1 MRKPKKKIV
10 LPSYLKLENYDGMD
24 RLSALGWL
32 FQLEAR
38 YQLYSS
44 LNDFIDS
51 SHSLTTEEKKN
62 FLNLI
67 IKDYF
72 DNPFKLD
79 RQYTF
84 FSKYHNEYVDIF
96 IYAEYEKLP
105 KMIVSGAIRP
115 MTAND
120 FHQNYELYGGLFQD
134 GRDNEPFFKKII
146 RYDSDFNHIKSVPM
160 YIDLTLSDKTLEE
173 EFKRN
178 LAYLRAE
185 VKEVQ
190 PLQKNVDN
198 QKLATWAAYKLLAYI
213 DLHIWSCINDVC
225 LKSTVKSRALQLNY
239 SDSSVL
245 KSIDPILDRL
255 FNSHGVKG
263 EDFKSPSQLFEE
275 LSVLALLNSEIS
287 Y

>member
-10 LPSYLKLENYDGMD
+10 LPGYLKLENYDGMD
-24 RLSALGWL
+24 RLSALEWL

-44 LNDFIDS
+44 LDGFIDS
-51 SHSLTTEEKKN
+51 SHSLPAEEKKN

-120 FHQNYELYGGLFQD
+120 FYQNYELYGGLFQD
-134 GRDNEPFFKKII
+134 DRDNEPFFKKII
-146 RYDSDFNHIKSVPM
+146 RYDSDFEHIKSVPM

-178 LAYLRAE
+178 LANLRAE
-185 VKEVQ
+185 VKDIQ
-190 PLQKNVDN
+190 PLQKNVDKY
-198 QKLATWAAYKLLAYI
+198 KLADWASYKLLAYI
-213 DLHIWSCINDVC
+213 DLYLWSCINDIT
-225 LKSTVKSRALQLNY
+225 LKKPTLIRALQLNY
-239 SDSSVL
+239 SDSTL
-245 KSIDPILDRL
+245 RKTIDSIVNRL

-275 LSVLALLNSEIS
+275 LSILALLNSEIS
-287 Y
+287 

>member
-1 MRKPKKKIV
+1 MSKPKTKNV
-10 LPSYLKLENYDGMD
+10 LPSSFKLENYDGMD

-72 DNPFKLD
+72 NNPFKLD

-84 FSKYHNEYVDIF
+84 FSKYHNENVDIF

-120 FHQNYELYGGLFQD
+120 FHQNYELYGGAFS
-134 GRDNEPFFKKII
+134 G
-146 RYDSDFNHIKSVPM
+146 
-160 YIDLTLSDKTLEE
+160 
-173 EFKRN
+173 
-178 LAYLRAE
+178 
-185 VKEVQ
+185 
-190 PLQKNVDN
+190 
-198 QKLATWAAYKLLAYI
+198 
-213 DLHIWSCINDVC
+213 WS
-225 LKSTVKSRALQLNY
+225 R
-239 SDSSVL
+239 
-245 KSIDPILDRL
+245 
-255 FNSHGVKG
+255 
-263 EDFKSPSQLFEE
+263 
-275 LSVLALLNSEIS
+275 
-287 Y
+287 

>member
-10 LPSYLKLENYDGMD
+10 LPGYLKLENYNGMD

-44 LNDFIDS
+44 LDGFIDS
-51 SHSLTTEEKKN
+51 SHSLPTEEKKN

-120 FHQNYELYGGLFQD
+120 FYQNYELYGGLFQD
-134 GRDNEPFFKKII
+134 DRDNEPFFKKII
-146 RYDSDFNHIKSVPM
+146 RYDSDFEHIKSVPM

-178 LAYLRAE
+178 LANLRAE
-185 VKEVQ
+185 VKDIQ
-190 PLQKNVDN
+190 PLQKNVDKY
-198 QKLATWAAYKLLAYI
+198 KLADWASYKLLAYI
-213 DLHIWSCINDVC
+213 DLYLWSCINDIT
-225 LKSTVKSRALQLNY
+225 LKKPTLIRALQLNY
-239 SDSSVL
+239 SDSTL
-245 KSIDPILDRL
+245 RKTIDSIVNRL

-275 LSVLALLNSEIS
+275 LSILALLNSEIS
-287 Y
+287 

>member
-1 MRKPKKKIV
+1 MKKSKKKIV
-10 LPSYLKLENYDGMD
+10 LPNYLKLENYNGMD

-44 LNDFIDS
+44 LDGFIDS
-51 SHSLTTEEKKN
+51 SHSLPTEEKKN

-84 FSKYHNEYVDIF
+84 FSKYHNESVDIF
-96 IYAEYEKLP
+96 IYAEYKKLP
-105 KMIVSGAIRP
+105 KMMVSGAIRP

-134 GRDNEPFFKKII
+134 DQDNEPFFKKII
-146 RYDSDFNHIKSVPM
+146 RYDSDFENIKSVPM

-185 VKEVQ
+185 VKDIQ

-198 QKLATWAAYKLLAYI
+198 YKLADWASYKLLAYI
-213 DLHIWSCINDVC
+213 DLYLWSCINDIT
-225 LKSTVKSRALQLNY
+225 LKKPTLIRALQLNY
-239 SDSSVL
+239 SDSTL
-245 KSIDPILDRL
+245 RKTIDSIVNRL

-275 LSVLALLNSEIS
+275 LSILALLNSEIS
-287 Y
+287 

>member
-24 RLSALGWL
+24 RLSALEWL

-38 YQLYSS
+38 YQLHSS
-44 LNDFIDS
+44 LDGFIDS

-72 DNPFKLD
+72 NNPFKLD

-84 FSKYHNEYVDIF
+84 FSKYHNENVDIF

-120 FHQNYELYGGLFQD
+120 FHQNYELYGGLFHND
-134 GRDNEPFFKKII
+134 RDNEPFFKKII
-146 RYDSDFNHIKSVPM
+146 RYDSDFEHIKSVPM

-178 LAYLRAE
+178 LANLRAE
-185 VKEVQ
+185 VKDIQ

-198 QKLATWAAYKLLAYI
+198 YKLADWASYKLLAYI
-213 DLHIWSCINDVC
+213 DLYLWSCINDIT
-225 LKSTVKSRALQLNY
+225 LKKPTLIRALQLNY
-239 SDSSVL
+239 SDSTL
-245 KSIDPILDRL
+245 RKTIDSIVNRL

-275 LSVLALLNSEIS
+275 LSILALLNSEIP
-287 Y
+287 

>member
-38 YQLYSS
+38 YQLHSS
-44 LNDFIDS
+44 LDGFIDS
-51 SHSLTTEEKKN
+51 SHSLPIEEKKN

-84 FSKYHNEYVDIF
+84 FSKYHNEHVDIF

-120 FHQNYELYGGLFQD
+120 FHQNYEIYGGLFQD

-146 RYDSDFNHIKSVPM
+146 RYDSDFEHIKSVPI

-178 LAYLRAE
+178 LANLRAE
-185 VKEVQ
+185 VKDIQ

-198 QKLATWAAYKLLAYI
+198 YKLADWASYKLLAYI
-213 DLHIWSCINDVC
+213 DLYLWSCINDIT
-225 LKSTVKSRALQLNY
+225 LKKPTLIRALQLNY
-239 SDSSVL
+239 SDSTL
-245 KSIDPILDRL
+245 RKTIDSIVNRL

-275 LSVLALLNSEIS
+275 LSILALLNSEIS
-287 Y
+287 

>member
-1 MRKPKKKIV
+1 MRHPKKKIV
-10 LPSYLKLENYDGMD
+10 LPGYLKLENYDGMD

-44 LNDFIDS
+44 LDGFIDS
-51 SHSLTTEEKKN
+51 SHSLHAEEKKN

-79 RQYTF
+79 RKYTF
-84 FSKYHNEYVDIF
+84 FSKHHNEYVDIF

-134 GRDNEPFFKKII
+134 DRDNEPFFKKLI
-146 RYDSDFNHIKSVPM
+146 RYDSDFEHIKSVPM

-178 LAYLRAE
+178 LANLRAE
-185 VKEVQ
+185 VKEIQ
-190 PLQKNVDN
+190 PLQRNVDN
-198 QKLATWAAYKLLAYI
+198 YKLADWASYKLLAYI
-213 DLHIWSCINDVC
+213 DLYLWSCINDIT
-225 LKSTVKSRALQLNY
+225 LKKPTLIRALQLNY
-239 SDSSVL
+239 SDSTL
-245 KSIDPILDRL
+245 RKTIDLIVSRL
-255 FNSHGVKG
+255 FKSHGVKG
-263 EDFKSPSQLFEE
+263 EDFGSPSQLFEE
-275 LSVLALLNSEIS
+275 LSILALLNSEIS
-287 Y
+287 